1 MHRSP
6 TSLASWVSVIHRT
19 LVSCGCDADGIL
31 LQAGISPASLRTPQ
45 ARIPIEQTSLL
56 WRLATAASGDAGFGI
71 RVASHVRANTF
82 HALGLS
88 LAASPTLRDAFAR
101 LLRYFR
107 IVSDAGEL
115 HFTVDGEWARFELM
129 APDGYGISHESVDAF
144 MSCMVRMCRALASPM
159 PAEPVEVQ
167 LKRPCPQD
175 TQAFD
180 AAFRCPIHYGSDR
193 NELRFRLSELD
204 APLRDGDAHL
214 ARHHDPILVKMLADV
229 EKDNLQHRVLGLLVE
244 LLPRGGATQERVAE
258 RLGLS
263 LRTLQ
268 RRLQEQGTSYCD
280 ILDRARLAVARR
292 LLSQE
297 VHALSEIAYLLGFSD
312 LSGFSRFFKRATGEA
327 PGAHRH
333 RLLGADEQIPS
344 KVQLKFD
351 QKLSTSSAGLE
362 VNTGP
367 QHKN

>member
-6 TSLASWVSVIHRT
+6 TTLASWVGVIHRT

-31 LQAGISPASLRTPQ
+31 LQAGISTSALDTPQ
-45 ARIPIEQTSLL
+45 ARVPIEQTSLL
-56 WRLATAASGDAGFGI
+56 WRLATAASRDPGFGI

-88 LAASPTLRDAFAR
+88 LAASPTLHDAFER

-115 HFTVDGEWARFELM
+115 GWTVDGEWGRFELM
-129 APDGYGISHESVDAF
+129 TPEGLGVSHESIDAF
-144 MSCMVRMCRALASPM
+144 LSCMVRMCRSLASPRR
-159 PAEPVEVQ
+159 AEPVEVR
-167 LKRPCPQD
+167 LKRPRPSD
-175 TQAFD
+175 TSAFE
-180 AAFRCPIHYGSDR
+180 AAFRCPIQYGSDR
-193 NELRFRLSELD
+193 NELRFRLCELD
-204 APLRDGDAHL
+204 APLRDGDPHL
-214 ARHHDPILVKMLADV
+214 ARHQDPILVKMLAEV
-229 EKDNLQHRVLGLLVE
+229 EKDNLHNRVLGLLVD

-268 RRLQEQGTSYCD
+268 RRLQDQGASYSD
-280 ILDRARLAVARR
+280 ILDQARLRVASR

-297 VHALSEIAYLLGFSD
+297 VYALSEIAYLLGFSD

-333 RLLGADEQIPS
+333 RLLRQA
-344 KVQLKFD
+344 
-351 QKLSTSSAGLE
+351 
-362 VNTGP
+362 
-367 QHKN
+367 

>member
-31 LQAGISPASLRTPQ
+31 LQAGITPQALQTPQ
-45 ARIPIEQTSLL
+45 ARIPIEQTSQL
-56 WRLATAASGDAGFGI
+56 WRLATAAARDPGFGI

-88 LAASPTLRDAFAR
+88 LAASPTLHDAFER

-115 HFTVDGEWARFELM
+115 SLTIEGTSARFELM
-129 APDGYGISHESVDAF
+129 APDGFGISHEAVDAF
-144 MSCMVRMCRALASPM
+144 MSCMVRMCRSLASPH
-159 PAEPVEVQ
+159 PAEPVEVK
-167 LKRPCPQD
+167 LRRPRPSD
-175 TQAFD
+175 TTAFER
-180 AAFRCPIHYGSDR
+180 AFRCPIQYSSDR
-193 NELRFRLSELD
+193 NELRFALADLD

-214 ARHHDPILVKMLADV
+214 ARHHDPILVKMLAEV

-268 RRLQEQGTSYCD
+268 RRLQEQAMSYSD
-280 ILDRARLAVARR
+280 ILDAARLTVARR

-297 VHALSEIAYLLGFSD
+297 VYSLSEIAYLLGFSD

-333 RLLGADEQIPS
+333 RLMRGNSVAETP
-344 KVQLKFD
+344 
-351 QKLSTSSAGLE
+351 
-362 VNTGP
+362 
-367 QHKN
+367 

>member
-6 TSLASWVSVIHRT
+6 TSLASWVGVIHRT

-31 LQAGISPASLRTPQ
+31 LQAGITPQSLQTPQ
-45 ARIPIEQTSLL
+45 ARIPIEQTSQL
-56 WRLATAASGDAGFGI
+56 WRLATGAARDPGFGI

-88 LAASPTLRDAFAR
+88 LAASPTLHDAFER

-115 HFTVDGEWARFELM
+115 SFTVDGAWARFELM

-144 MSCMVRMCRALASPM
+144 MSCIVRMCRSLASPLRADPIEVKLRRPR
-159 PAEPVEVQ
+159 PASTE
-167 LKRPCPQD
+167 
-175 TQAFD
+175 AFD
-180 AAFRCPIHYGSDR
+180 RAFRCPITYGSER
-193 NELRFRLSELD
+193 NELRFALSELD
-204 APLRDGDAHL
+204 APLRDGDPHL
-214 ARHHDPILVKMLADV
+214 ARHHDPILVRMLADV
-229 EKDNLQHRVLGLLVE
+229 EKDNLHHRVLGLLVE
-244 LLPRGGATQERVAE
+244 LLPRGGATQERVAD

-268 RRLQEQGTSYCD
+268 RRLQDQSMSYSD
-280 ILDRARLAVARR
+280 ILDQARLTVARR

-297 VHALSEIAYLLGFSD
+297 VYTLGEIAYLLGFSD

-333 RLLGADEQIPS
+333 RLLRHGGERTAA
-344 KVQLKFD
+344 
-351 QKLSTSSAGLE
+351 T
-362 VNTGP
+362 
-367 QHKN
+367 